1 VSPSVH
7 VGLAVALFLGI
18 APSLRGAPQTHA
30 GEGDTAAP
38 PTAAVQALD
47 TLLTRW
53 LLQPEGSEARYRVRE
68 QLAGFDFP
76 NDAVGTTSAV
86 SGSILVTSEGA
97 VVPDG
102 SVFRVDLA
110 SLATDNDRRDNYVRQ
125 RTLEVE
131 EYPEAVLVP
140 RRFVGLPFPLPE
152 TGAVRFQLEADL
164 TLHGVTAP
172 TVWEIMAQVTPASIT
187 GLASTSFTF
196 DTFGIA
202 VPRVA
207 RVLSVADDIRL
218 ELEFRMA
225 PESD

>member
-1 VSPSVH
+1 VSSKVH
-7 VGLAVALFLGI
+7 VGLAVVFFLAI
-18 APSLRGAPQTHA
+18 VPSLRGAPPSQA
-30 GEGDTAAP
+30 QGGDAAEQP
-38 PTAAVQALD
+38 AAVAHPLD
-47 TLLTRW
+47 ILLTRW
-53 LLQPEGSEARYRVRE
+53 VLQPEGSRARYRVRE

-76 NDAVGTTSAV
+76 NDAVGTTSVV
-86 SGSILVTSEGA
+86 SGSIVLTSEGA
-97 VVPDG
+97 IVPNE
-102 SVFRVDLA
+102 SLFRVDLA

-140 RRFVGLPFPLPE
+140 RRFAGLSFPLRE

-172 TVWEIMAQVTPASIT
+172 TVWEVMAQVTPASIT

-196 DTFGIA
+196 DTFSIA

-225 PESD
+225 PDGH